1 MQLLTH
7 YSNNQFELLWSFLVI
22 CPQAF
27 HHYLLKMIHKNK
39 TKHGDSRLHA
49 NFFFSLPVLE
59 VVEAYGVPVFAP
71 SACELECKPSSLCLY
86 RCSLT
91 SSELCLASI
100 AIR

>member
-1 MQLLTH
+1 MKLPGPLSPSFSPLPSQNYPPKQNMVTH
-7 YSNNQFELLWSFLVI
+7 V
-22 CPQAF
+22 CMP
-27 HHYLLKMIHKNK
+27 
-39 TKHGDSRLHA
+39 T
-49 NFFFSLPVLE
+49 FFSLPVLE
-59 VVEAYGVPVFAP
+59 VVEAYDVPVFAP